1 MRMVM
6 KLTRVL
12 LSFLL
17 LTLSASS
24 FADVSPRV
32 IERTFP
38 LYPVE
43 AAAKGMDADVKI
55 KFDVDKNGR
64 VLNPEIISVSPNDAK
79 GVFDS
84 QIFHALK
91 KWRYERGKP
100 AKNVVTM
107 LRFRI
112 NLPQGNQ

>member
-1 MRMVM
+1 M
-6 KLTRVL
+6 
-12 LSFLL
+12 
-17 LTLSASS
+17 
-24 FADVSPRV
+24 
-32 IERTFP
+32 
-38 LYPVE
+38 
-43 AAAKGMDADVKI
+43 

-64 VLNPEIISVSPNDAK
+64 VVNPEIISVSPNDAK